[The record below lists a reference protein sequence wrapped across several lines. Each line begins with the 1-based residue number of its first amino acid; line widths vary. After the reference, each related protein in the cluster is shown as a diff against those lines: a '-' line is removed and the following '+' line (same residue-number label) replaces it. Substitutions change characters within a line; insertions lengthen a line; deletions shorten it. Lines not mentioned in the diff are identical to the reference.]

1 MKKILA
7 LALAFAIFFST
18 LPLPA
23 EQSAP
28 PPDASPPAA
37 PPTAVPQPDATPPAA
52 PPPAVQQPAASPPTA
67 PATEHKPFLAV
78 MDFKLDEGMAANLSR
93 AISDKIRETLM
104 STGKYSLID
113 RGNMEVI
120 MSEVAH
126 GQSGCFDESCA
137 VQAGQL
143 LSAQFIITGAV
154 TELGPN
160 QCQLSAQMTDVAR
173 AEIVKASSLISLCEG
188 RALSI
193 AAENIAYDL
202 AGMPR
207 EPGNLNIKTS
217 AKKAVVFVDGERA
230 GQAPLSNFQVKP
242 GQHKVKVSA
251 QGYKSEEQTVNV
263 SPGAGVNLQFSL
275 VKEKKKW
282 YKAWWF
288 YTALGLVVAGGAAA
302 ALAGGSH
309 GGGTTTASPTP
320 TGTLGVSW

>member
-1 MKKILA
+1 MRSA
-7 LALAFAIFFST
+7 LSLVLAFSFLFSI
-18 LPLPA
+18 LPL
-23 EQSAP
+23 SA
-28 PPDASPPAA
+28 
-37 PPTAVPQPDATPPAA
+37 QQGA
-52 PPPAVQQPAASPPTA
+52 PPPAN
-67 PATEHKPFLAV
+67 KPYLAV
-78 MDFKLDEGMAANLSR
+78 MDFKIDEGIAANLSR

-137 VQAGQL
+137 VKAGQL

-154 TELGPN
+154 TKLGLN

-173 AEIVKASSLISLCEG
+173 AEIVKASSQMCLCEG
-188 RALSI
+188 TALNM

-207 EPGNLNIKTS
+207 EPGNLNIKSS

-242 GQHKVKVSA
+242 GQHKITVSA
-251 QGYKSEEQTVNV
+251 RGYKTEEQTVNV
-263 SPGAGVNLQFSL
+263 SPGAGMDLPFSL
-275 VKEKKKW
+275 TKEKKKW

-288 YTALGLVVAGGAAA
+288 YTALGVVVAGGAAA

-309 GGGTTTASPTP
+309 GGGVTEAPTSV
-320 TGTLGVSW
+320 GTLGVSW